1 MASLLSICSQSLE
14 QPDTGRSECIISQ
27 FIQKPPGEKEI
38 KEDGLLHGLTTGPLV
53 LWLLG
58 SPTLDLGIPGLPPL
72 SSSHIPS
79 LPPLPPSLSPG
90 VPPLNQL
97 GGLEER
103 CKLLQCG
110 LGQGPSRQTI
120 WYISE
125 PKGAALVATAFVH
138 FH

>member
-1 MASLLSICSQSLE
+1 MASLLSMCSQSLE

-79 LPPLPPSLSPG
+79 LPPLPPSFPFPRGPTPKPARGS
-90 VPPLNQL
+90 
-97 GGLEER
+97 GGA
-103 CKLLQCG
+103 LQCG
-110 LGQGPSRQTI
+110 LRQGPSRQMI